1 MRRVPF
7 LLAFALV
14 LVPPAMCW
22 VSRTELV
29 SRRRRISNFRL
40 KAAKDEESDESSIEA
55 YRDQLESRFFN
66 SYGDSHDFF
75 SASTS
80 LFNSKDPWEEW
91 SDEATMACGEDC
103 EECAIPEEFRVADVN
118 PIDVMAYLQI
128 RRAEPLRVES
138 KRSEWE

>member
-1 MRRVPF
+1 MMRRVPF

-80 LFNSKDPWEEW
+80 LFNGQDPWEEW
-91 SDEATMACGEDC
+91 SDEATIACGEDC
-103 EECAIPEEFRVADVN
+103 EVREFIGHGRAIFLNWKRPK
-118 PIDVMAYLQI
+118 LLT
-128 RRAEPLRVES
+128 PLSVS
-138 KRSEWE
+138 P